1 MSPDPITVVAIFTAT
16 PGHKDALRDALAEA
30 IPAVHEEPGCELYA
44 IHDAPGDEIWM
55 IEKWSSV
62 AELDAHGQGEP
73 VARLGEL
80 TAGLTAGPPRVVR
93 MTAIPAGTSEQGL
106 L

>member
-1 MSPDPITVVAIFTAT
+1 MSPDSIAVVAIFTAA
-16 PGHKDALRDALAEA
+16 PGAKDALRDALVQA

-62 AELDAHGQGEP
+62 AELDAHGQGAP

-80 TAGLTAGPPRVVR
+80 TQGLTAVPTKVVR
-93 MTAIPAGTSEQGL
+93 MTAIPAGTPEQGL